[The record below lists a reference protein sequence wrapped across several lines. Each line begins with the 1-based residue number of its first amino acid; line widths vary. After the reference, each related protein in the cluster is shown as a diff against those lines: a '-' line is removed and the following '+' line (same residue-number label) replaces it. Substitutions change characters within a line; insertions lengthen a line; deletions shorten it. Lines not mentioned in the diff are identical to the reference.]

1 MKSSAS
7 ATFGTG
13 SMHRRLIAM
22 LRYVDPRVFYIF
34 AAIFVIPVCLMLNPS
49 RSIAY
54 HYFRKQHGY
63 GPLKAA
69 WKTYV
74 NHCLFSQVVIDK
86 FAMYAGHH
94 FKVEIE
100 GYDHFLRLADKQDG
114 FVQMSAHIGNYEIAG
129 YTLVAKTKRFNALV
143 FAGEK
148 ESVMMNRNKMFSHTN
163 IRMIPIKADMSH
175 LFMINSALADG
186 EIVSIPADRVIGS
199 PKSIEK
205 NLLGVTA
212 HFPHGPF
219 AVATMRGMDVLAVNV
234 MKTSWTAYK
243 IYVTPLAYDKSL
255 PRAKQIDELSTAY
268 IKEQERMLKMYPEQW
283 YNYFAN

>member
-1 MKSSAS
+1 MSTAA
-7 ATFGTG
+7 ATFGSG
-13 SMHRRLIAM
+13 SMHRWLIAM
-22 LRYVDPRVFYIF
+22 LRHVDPRLFYVF
-34 AAIFVIPVCLMLNPS
+34 AAIFVIPICLLLNPS
-49 RSIAY
+49 RGIAY
-54 HYFRKQHGY
+54 RYFRWQQGY

-86 FAMYAGHH
+86 FSMYAGRR

-100 GYDHFLRLADKQDG
+100 GYDNFLRLAEKKDG

-148 ESVMMNRNKMFSHTN
+148 ESVMMNRNKMFNHTN
-163 IRMIPIKADMSH
+163 IRMIPVKADMSH

-199 PKSIEK
+199 PKSVKREFFGIE
-205 NLLGVTA
+205 A
-212 HFPHGPF
+212 RFPHGPF

-243 IYVTPLAYDKSL
+243 IYVTPLTYDKSM
-255 PRAKQIDELSTAY
+255 PRAKQIEQLSTAY
-268 IKEQERMLKMYPEQW
+268 VKELERVLRIYPEQW
-283 YNYFAN
+283 YNYFNA

>member
-1 MKSSAS
+1 MSNAA
-7 ATFGTG
+7 ATFGSG
-13 SMHRRLIAM
+13 SMHRGLIAM
-22 LRYVDPRVFYIF
+22 LRHIDPRVFYVF
-34 AAIFVIPVCLMLNPS
+34 VAIFVIPVCLVVNPS
-49 RSIAY
+49 RGIAY
-54 HYFRKQHGY
+54 RYFRRQQGY

-86 FAMYAGHH
+86 FAMYAGRK

-100 GYDHFLRLADKQDG
+100 GYDHFLRLAEKEDG

-163 IRMIPIKADMSH
+163 IRMIPVKQDMSH

-199 PKSIEK
+199 PKSIKKE
-205 NLLGVTA
+205 LLGIETR
-212 HFPHGPF
+212 FPHGPF

-255 PRAKQIDELSTAY
+255 PRAKQIDQLSTAY
-268 IKEQERMLKMYPEQW
+268 VKEQERMLRMYPEQW

>member
-7 ATFGTG
+7 PTFGTG
-13 SMHRRLIAM
+13 SMHRRLIMM
-22 LRYVDPRVFYIF
+22 LRYVDSRVFYVF
-34 AAIFVIPVCLMLNPS
+34 AAIFVIPVCLALNPS
-49 RSIAY
+49 RGIAY
-54 HYFRKQHGY
+54 RYFRKQQGY
-63 GPLKAA
+63 APWKAA

-86 FAMYAGHH
+86 FAMYAGRR

-100 GYDHFLRLADKQDG
+100 GYDHFQRLAEKKDG

-148 ESVMMNRNKMFSHTN
+148 ESVMLNRNKMFSHTN

-175 LFMINSALADG
+175 LFQINSALADG
-186 EIVSIPADRVIGS
+186 EIVSIPADRINGS
-199 PKSIEK
+199 PKAIEK
-205 NLLGVTA
+205 DFMGVKVRL
-212 HFPHGPF
+212 PHGPF
-219 AVATMRGMDVLAVNV
+219 AVATMRGLDVLAVNV

-268 IKEQERMLKMYPEQW
+268 LKEQKRMLCMYPEQW
-283 YNYFAN
+283 YNYFG